1 MPSVEIY
8 TMSYCPYCIA
18 AKRLLKKLGWQFNEI
33 EITGKPKVKTT
44 MVQRTQRKTVPQI
57 FLMISISEGLMT
69 FQLIFKNISYFR

>member
-57 FLMISISEGLMT
+57 FVNNQHIGGFDDFSAYVQEQKLL
-69 FQLIFKNISYFR
+69 

>member
-57 FLMISISEGLMT
+57 FVNDQHIGGFDDFSAYIQEHKLL
-69 FQLIFKNISYFR
+69 

>member
-57 FLMISISEGLMT
+57 FVNDQHIGGFDDFSAYVQEQRLL
-69 FQLIFKNISYFR
+69 

>member
-18 AKRLLKKLGWQFNEI
+18 AKRLLKNLGWSFNEI
-33 EITGKPKVKTT
+33 EITGKPKLKTA

-57 FLMISISEGLMT
+57 FINDQHIGGFDDFSAYIKT
-69 FQLIFKNISYFR
+69 QRKQ

>member
-57 FLMISISEGLMT
+57 FVNDQHIGGFDDFSAYVQEQKLL
-69 FQLIFKNISYFR
+69 

>member
-44 MVQRTQRKTVPQI
+44 MVQRTQRRTVPQI
-57 FLMISISEGLMT
+57 FVNNQHIGGFDDFSAYVQEQKLL
-69 FQLIFKNISYFR
+69 